1 MSQKRFNVKAVL
13 GIAVL
18 LLVAFVARFVDIR
31 AFLEYVR
38 SMGSFGALIFA
49 CVYVLATVSFIP
61 GSLLTLGAGAIFG
74 VVMGSLVVSAG
85 STLGAAAAF
94 LIGRYFTRDWVSK
107 KIAGNPKFKA
117 IDDAVAA
124 GSFKMVILIRLS
136 PIFPFNLINYAF
148 GLTKVR
154 FKDYLLASWIGM
166 MPGTVMY
173 VYLGSVAGDLTSI
186 GTKHG
191 SKTPVEWMLYGLGL
205 LATIAVSIYATRIAR
220 KALSLKVKA

>member
-1 MSQKRFNVKAVL
+1 MNRKHFKIIFGISCLFLAVF
-13 GIAVL
+13 A
-18 LLVAFVARFVDIR
+18 ARYVDIR
-31 AFLEYVR
+31 SFLEYVR
-38 SMGSFGALIFA
+38 NIGFFGALIFA
-49 CVYVLATVSFIP
+49 GVYVMATIAFIP

-85 STLGAAAAF
+85 STFGAAAAF

-107 KIAGNPKFKA
+107 KIAGNQKFKA

-124 GSFKMVILIRLS
+124 DGFKMVMLIRLS

-173 VYLGSVAGDLTSI
+173 VYLGSVAGDLTSL
-186 GTKHG
+186 GAKHA
-191 SKTPVEWMLYGLGL
+191 SKTPAEWVIYGVGL
-205 LATIAVSIYATRIAR
+205 LATIAVSVYVTRIAR
-220 KALSLKVKA
+220 KALSLKVKS

>member
-1 MSQKRFNVKAVL
+1 MGQKRFNIKIIL
-13 GIAVL
+13 GIAAL
-18 LLVAFVARFVDIR
+18 LLVASVARVVDIR

-38 SMGSFGALIFA
+38 GMGSFGALIFA
-49 CVYVLATVSFIP
+49 CVYVLATISFVP

-107 KIAGNPKFKA
+107 KIAGNQKFKA

-124 GSFKMVILIRLS
+124 DGFKMVMLIRLS

-154 FKDYLLASWIGM
+154 FKDYFLASWIGM

-173 VYLGSVAGDLTSI
+173 VYLGSVAGDLASLSA
-186 GTKHG
+186 KHG
-191 SKTPVEWMLYGLGL
+191 SKTPAEWAIYGVGL
-205 LATIAVSIYATRIAR
+205 LATIAVSIYVTKIAR
-220 KALSLKVKA
+220 KALSLKVKS